1 MILHLK
7 TVAMI
12 MLLCVS
18 MIYEVTILLFP
29 FCFVADSELELVA
42 PAIVIPPRNTTVV
55 VGTEATLECV
65 ANAR

>member
-1 MILHLK
+1 
-7 TVAMI
+7 
-12 MLLCVS
+12 MLL
-18 MIYEVTILLFP
+18 FH

-42 PAIVIPPRNTTVV
+42 PAIVIPPQNTTVV